1 MTVYEL
7 IQELV
12 EYEPNAEIIFKC
24 NDENTYDCDFRY
36 KRWATGNELFIELN

>member
-12 EYEPNAEIIFKC
+12 EYEPNVEIIFKC
-24 NDENTYDCDFRY
+24 NDENTYGCNFKY
-36 KRWATGNELFIELN
+36 KRWSTDDELFIELN